1 MLITDLGA
9 LEESLAISGACLD
22 KNVPAMYDL
31 IRQFMTETNWDNE
44 KKLDSL
50 IKNSASGVV
59 NSIASA
65 GSRFAELYAASK
77 LTPAKVMPLNICSDG
92 RLPRKSLAGCPKFGY
107 CVKWLGGM
115 HIKML
120 SLN

>member
-1 MLITDLGA
+1 MLLTIDLGG
-9 LEESLAISGACLD
+9 LEESLVISGACLD

-31 IRQFMTETNWDNE
+31 IRQFMSETNWDNE

-77 LTPAKVMPLNICSDG
+77 LTPAKVHYMTRRIPAD
-92 RLPRKSLAGCPKFGY
+92 P
-107 CVKWLGGM
+107 
-115 HIKML
+115 
-120 SLN
+120 

>member
-1 MLITDLGA
+1 MTLWLMIDLGA
-9 LEESLAISGACLD
+9 LEESLVISGACLD

-44 KKLDSL
+44 QKLGSL

-77 LTPAKVMPLNICSDG
+77 LTPAKVWRTKVCLLIC
-92 RLPRKSLAGCPKFGY
+92 RLRKKLRVGC
-107 CVKWLGGM
+107 
-115 HIKML
+115 
-120 SLN
+120 